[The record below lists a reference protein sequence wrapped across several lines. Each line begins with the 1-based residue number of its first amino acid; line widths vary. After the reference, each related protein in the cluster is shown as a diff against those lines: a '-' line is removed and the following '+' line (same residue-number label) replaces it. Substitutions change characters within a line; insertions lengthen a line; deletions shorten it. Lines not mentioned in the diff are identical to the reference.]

1 MKVPNVIIKPPS
13 LVSRLEGKSNK
24 ALIQKIEENNQKI
37 LEEKKDSNDTD
48 KSQHLVDL
56 LV

>member
-24 ALIQKIEENNQKI
+24 ALIQKIEETNQKI

-48 KSQHLVDL
+48 KSQHLIDL